1 MKKTSLF
8 VLITLLLLGALV
20 STPAWAQSA
29 NRMYKVTVTNITS
42 GQYFTPILAVTH
54 KADIALFDLGMPA
67 SDELE
72 ALAENGM
79 TGPLEEYV
87 WASSD
92 GVVDTAT
99 SEGLLGPGEST
110 TIMIEGRALRL
121 LSLAA
126 MLLPT
131 HDTFVALDSMVLPR
145 NFGSTTAVAYDAGTE
160 ANDELCVNIPGPQC
174 GGANVDDDS
183 GEGFVH
189 VSDGIHG
196 VGDLSEADYDWRNP
210 VAQIDIK
217 RMR

>member
-1 MKKTSLF
+1 MNKTVSTLAMVF
-8 VLITLLLLGALV
+8 LATLMFSNTLL
-20 STPAWAQSA
+20 AQPA

-42 GQYFTPILAVTH
+42 GQTFTPILAVTH

-67 SDELE
+67 TDQLE

-79 TGPLEEYV
+79 TGPLEELA
-87 WASSD
+87 WSSSKN
-92 GVVDTAT
+92 VVDSAT
-99 SEGLLGPGEST
+99 SAGLLGPGDST

-131 HDTFVALDSMVLPR
+131 HDTFVGLDSVLLPR
-145 NFGSTTAVAYDAGTE
+145 NFESFTAMAYDAGTE

-174 GGANVDDDS
+174 GGDNVNDDS

-196 VGDLSEADYDWRNP
+196 IGDLPEADYDWRNP
-210 VAQIDIK
+210 VAK
-217 RMR
+217 VEVWRVR